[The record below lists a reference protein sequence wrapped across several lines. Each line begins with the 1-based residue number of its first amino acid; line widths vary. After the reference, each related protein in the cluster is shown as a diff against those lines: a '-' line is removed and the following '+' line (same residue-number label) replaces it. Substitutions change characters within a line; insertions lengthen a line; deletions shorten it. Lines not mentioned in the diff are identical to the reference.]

1 MAFCCLGSLSF
12 SSHLLFC
19 CLGLYSLSLSL
30 SIFEVQVIPFFEI
43 PPPLTFLPLHFSFVH
58 VPSPQKSHW
67 TVYLSSVNHSV
78 TDLTPSLR
86 FFQCNTIQFP
96 LIFGN
101 TNSLPFSPSLRVS
114 ALSNGFSLQHHFYY
128 ISDDF
133 ELYSDEI
140 HGWRQSNSQKGR
152 HFPGGYSLISVFFT
166 LLPVFCMFF
175 FETFI
180 KMSIYLVLLCLYRL
194 WMKILRQD

>member
-19 CLGLYSLSLSL
+19 CLGLYSLSLSNSL
-30 SIFEVQVIPFFEI
+30 FEVQVIPFFEI

-101 TNSLPFSPSLRVS
+101 TNSLPFSPSLSSLKWVFTTTPFLLYFWWFWALLRWDSWLKAEQFSERTTLPRWVFINISLLHS
-114 ALSNGFSLQHHFYY
+114 ASSFLHVFLWNFHKNVYLFGVVM
-128 ISDDF
+128 F
-133 ELYSDEI
+133 E
-140 HGWRQSNSQKGR
+140 
-152 HFPGGYSLISVFFT
+152 
-166 LLPVFCMFF
+166 
-175 FETFI
+175 
-180 KMSIYLVLLCLYRL
+180 
-194 WMKILRQD
+194 